1 MNRPFASIS
10 AGHLP
15 HRECAT
21 LTEAGE
27 PSSPNQSEMYTR
39 VLLDGRTLAYQC
51 YGCPTGRPLYFF
63 HGFPGS
69 RLQAKLVHEQAATA
83 GVCLIAPDRPGFGRS
98 TYAPDRTI
106 LSWADDVAQL
116 ADALGHGHFS
126 VLGVSCGGPYALA
139 CAHRLAKRLDY
150 VGLVAG
156 IGPMD
161 VPSIRRE
168 QMRVLRLLFSLA
180 RIHPVLVAPFLFA
193 DRRLFR
199 GDAKRAVQM
208 LARMLTPPDRK
219 LLATDTHLRTRF
231 GASLAEAYVQGIAGA
246 IREVQLI
253 AGPRG
258 FLLEHITCPVH
269 LYQSGQDRHVPPAMG
284 RYMAERIPNARLRI
298 YPEEGH
304 LSVLV
309 HRFGDCLLDFLA
321 ACTNALA

>member
-1 MNRPFASIS
+1 
-10 AGHLP
+10 
-15 HRECAT
+15 
-21 LTEAGE
+21 
-27 PSSPNQSEMYTR
+27 MYTR
-39 VLLDGRTLAYQC
+39 VLRDGRTLAYQC

-69 RLQAKLVHEQAATA
+69 GLQAKLVHEQAATA
-83 GVCLIAPDRPGFGRS
+83 GVCLIALDRPGCGRS

-116 ADALGHGHFS
+116 ADALGHEHFS

-139 CAHRLAKRLDY
+139 CAYRLAERLDY

-168 QMRVLRLLFSLA
+168 QMRVLRLLFSFA

-193 DRRLFR
+193 DRRLFL
-199 GDAKRAVQM
+199 GDTERAVQM
-208 LARMLTPPDRK
+208 LTRMLTPPDRK

-231 GASLAEAYVQGIAGA
+231 GASLAEAYVQGITGA

-269 LYQSGQDRHVPPAMG
+269 LYQSGQDRHVPRLWG
-284 RYMAERIPNARLRI
+284 GTWPNGYPTPTFAYTPRRGI
-298 YPEEGH
+298 YPCW
-304 LSVLV
+304 SI
-309 HRFGDCLLDFLA
+309 A
-321 ACTNALA
+321 SAIACGIF